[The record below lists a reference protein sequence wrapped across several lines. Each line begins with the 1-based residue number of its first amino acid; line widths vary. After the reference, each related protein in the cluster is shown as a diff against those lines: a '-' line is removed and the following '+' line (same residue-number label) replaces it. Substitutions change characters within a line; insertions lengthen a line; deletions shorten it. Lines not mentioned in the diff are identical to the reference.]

1 LSGYG
6 NDYGNQGQ
14 LLARTSQEA
23 LVAKNATPISEERRH
38 RKAGWWPDAGTVVKA
53 VLIGFLVIV
62 AIGWGLTLLN

>member
-1 LSGYG
+1 MSGYG

-23 LVAKNATPISEERRH
+23 LDAKNATPGSEERRH
-38 RKAGWWPDAGTVVKA
+38 RTAGWWPDAGTVVKA

-62 AIGWGLTLLN
+62 AIGWTLTLLN